1 MTMTTTMTTI
11 FDKTAKG
18 RDEIAT
24 RQHHVATRLRTLL
37 LLVDGKRDVVDLMA
51 KVAGLGLD
59 EKSLE
64 ELIAGEFI
72 HSIEVAS
79 GAALVQQAPVVPPP
93 PPPPAPIAPAIH
105 VVPPSPVAVAPAHR
119 ADADTAITTDI
130 LSAPGG
136 PAAHSGNVVP
146 HGAVSDS
153 TTDRKVS
160 AGDSRL
166 RAGESQFQA
175 LTNFF
180 NETIRSTIGLRGF
193 TMQLK
198 VERASTIAD
207 LRALREPYLEAVL
220 KSKGPELERSLRLRL
235 DQLLSLES

>member
-1 MTMTTTMTTI
+1 MTTMTMTTTMTTI

-93 PPPPAPIAPAIH
+93 TPIAPAIH

-146 HGAVSDS
+146 HVAVSDS